1 MYALE
6 TNNLEKKYKSFAAI
20 KDLNMRI
27 EKGEIYGL
35 IREKWS
41 WKDYSN

>member
-6 TNNLEKKYKSFAAI
+6 TNNLEKKYKSFGAI
-20 KDLNMRI
+20 KDLNMHV

-35 IREKWS
+35 IR
-41 WKDYSN
+41 